1 MVWHLI
7 FCATLKPLLGLP
19 IQTTYLTKHT
29 IIMRTLTKSLMLLF
43 VTVACLQSISAQDA
57 NKNEDRKAKHE
68 QKFKAAVAKL
78 NLTDEQQAK
87 LKELLQQHKLEMK
100 ALREANKDKTKPEK
114 RKVMLD
120 QLKKADGQ
128 IMAILDS
135 KQQELYKQMK
145 EEKKAEMKK
154 KREEHQKMQ
163 EEMEGEVGIF

>member
-1 MVWHLI
+1 
-7 FCATLKPLLGLP
+7 
-19 IQTTYLTKHT
+19 
-29 IIMRTLTKSLMLLF
+29 MLLF

-57 NKNEDRKAKHE
+57 SKNEDRKAKHE
-68 QKFKAAVAKL
+68 QKFKAAAAKL

-87 LKELLQQHKLEMK
+87 LKEVLQQNKTEMK
-100 ALREANKDKTKPEK
+100 AMREANKDKAKPEK
-114 RKVMLD
+114 RKLMLD